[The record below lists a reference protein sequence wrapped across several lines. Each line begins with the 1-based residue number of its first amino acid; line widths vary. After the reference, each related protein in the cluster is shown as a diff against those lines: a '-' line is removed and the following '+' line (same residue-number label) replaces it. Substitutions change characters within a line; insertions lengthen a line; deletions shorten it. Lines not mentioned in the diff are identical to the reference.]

1 MTTKSVKSRVD
12 KMISEKVIERFIT
25 QINPSILGYK
35 TICNFVIRN
44 DMLDKGLLEKI
55 SLVGDIHYQ
64 FYVMG
69 GVKGFIVMVNEG
81 SEEKIELLLK
91 SL

>member
-69 GVKGFIVMVNEG
+69 GVEGFVMMVNEG
-81 SEEKIELLLK
+81 SKER
-91 SL
+91 SNYC